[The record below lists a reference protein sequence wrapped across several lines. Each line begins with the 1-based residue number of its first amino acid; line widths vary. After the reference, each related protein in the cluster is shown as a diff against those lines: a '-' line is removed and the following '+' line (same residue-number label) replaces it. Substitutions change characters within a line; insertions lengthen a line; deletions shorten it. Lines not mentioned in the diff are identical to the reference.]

1 MLSIHNYCPELNEVR
16 IDIVDQQFSKI
27 FTPSELKKLRE
38 FFDERSD
45 VRNLR
50 RYLTNDLGINDT
62 MKTED
67 LFVEFFRSLRTDINM
82 SDMVIIEELQMLR
95 F

>member
-1 MLSIHNYCPELNEVR
+1 MLSIHNYRPELNEVQ
-16 IDIVDQQFSKI
+16 IDLVDQQFAKI
-27 FTPSELKKLRE
+27 FTPVELKKLRA

-50 RYLTNDLGINDT
+50 WYLTNDLGINDT

-67 LFVEFFRSLRTDINM
+67 LFVEFFRSLRPDTQLSEM
-82 SDMVIIEELQMLR
+82 TIIEELQMLR